1 MKGLRKRPTYNELI
15 EQAENSDDIIKKY
28 PDRRATFM
36 RNHPYLTTLDGENF
50 MEALNMQ
57 QNNMIR
63 SQQKDLLIRDYA
75 SANETSHLET
85 KSMVGSSVRY
95 DVDYGTYP
103 PDYGAGSSENSFR
116 MTYNKSNPSVI
127 SNYSVETKGGTRYS
141 KDGNIRRPI
150 FLPRESMS
158 EISAISGRNSEEK
171 ERAQA
176 GELIFEPSFDYG
188 DAYGSIEDDTAEA
201 LAIAAME
208 IEEKKQENKR
218 KVEQRLLE
226 LGSQTAGAASSALA
240 VMGHGAYGAA
250 TRIKR
255 GVEIGGDALGQVL
268 DTAGGVV
275 TDLAGNII
283 STGLDINQRAADAI
297 NAQIA
302 HEMYMYEV
310 NRRHDSMMRTRYPT
324 HGVSSQYNPAQL
336 GYIPMVQNQQ
346 AAAEAQTAANMSLNS
361 SSSSVKHKLAIKD
374 AHPVIYAYPAQHGRR
389 KKEEIEEAHLMG
401 KHDKPRSSRQVKST
415 RKDEDKPARTTR
427 SGKKY

>member
-28 PDRRATFM
+28 PDRRVTFM
-36 RNHPYLTTLDGENF
+36 RNHPYLTNLDGENF

-85 KSMVGSSVRY
+85 RSMVGSSVRY

-103 PDYGAGSSENSFR
+103 PGYGADGSENSFS

-141 KDGNIRRPI
+141 KDGNIQRPN

-176 GELIFEPSFDYG
+176 AELMFEPSFDYG

-226 LGSQTAGAASSALA
+226 LGSQTAGAASSALSLLA
-240 VMGHGAYGAA
+240 HGAYGAA

-275 TDLAGNII
+275 TDLAGNVI
-283 STGLDINQRAADAI
+283 STGLDLNQRAADAI

-346 AAAEAQTAANMSLNS
+346 AAAEAQAAANMSLNS
-361 SSSSVKHKLAIKD
+361 SSSSVYHLA
-374 AHPVIYAYPAQHGRR
+374 PAPGPGRQPKT
-389 KKEEIEEAHLMG
+389 KKAPQVMHQLMLESVEEPLG
-401 KHDKPRSSRQVKST
+401 PKKRQPKRQLT
-415 RKDEDKPARTTR
+415 ARKDEDKQVGKTR
-427 SGKKY
+427 SGKSYKK

>member
-1 MKGLRKRPTYNELI
+1 
-15 EQAENSDDIIKKY
+15 
-28 PDRRATFM
+28 
-36 RNHPYLTTLDGENF
+36 
-50 MEALNMQ
+50 MQ

-103 PDYGAGSSENSFR
+103 PGYGADGSENSFR

-141 KDGNIRRPI
+141 KDGNIRRPN

-176 GELIFEPSFDYG
+176 AELMFEPSFDYG

-346 AAAEAQTAANMSLNS
+346 AAAEAQAAANMSLNS
-361 SSSSVKHKLAIKD
+361 SSSSAKLAIKD
-374 AHPVIYAYPAQHGRR
+374 AHPVIYAEAAQHGRR
-389 KKEEIEEAHLMG
+389 KQKEIEEAYLMG